1 MSVEMFMT
9 TRRLGLMF
17 SVAALTLVCLTPV
30 PADAVDREHQ
40 QIMADIRMLEEQ
52 TQQLQ
57 QMLSTLG
64 DALKQLNSRLDDQ
77 TAIERKA
84 FADGKVQMDNLSGD
98 VRIVREKVDETNVRL
113 SSLSQEM
120 EALRT
125 SLPAPG
131 TTPAP
136 PTTSDATQPTAGA
149 SPTPAATPAAAP
161 VAGQTPQRLY
171 DQAFADYSM
180 SQFPLAVQGFEAF
193 IKYFPKSDM
202 ADDAQFY
209 IGESYFN
216 GSKWTEA
223 AAAYA
228 RVISDYPGGNQVPQA
243 YYKRGRA
250 LENIPGQ
257 IDEAKTAYQ
266 TVTDKFPDSQAA
278 ILAKQ
283 RLEALNRPAR

>member
-1 MSVEMFMT
+1 MT

-202 ADDAQFY
+202 NLITARSRPVFDRSRFTKCGFGRNLTSNTRSAS
-209 IGESYFN
+209 IGIPCLKPKLTRLTANLALS
-216 GSKWTEA
+216 S
-223 AAAYA
+223 
-228 RVISDYPGGNQVPQA
+228 
-243 YYKRGRA
+243 RA
-250 LENIPGQ
+250 TPENAPN
-257 IDEAKTAYQ
+257 DCR
-266 TVTDKFPDSQAA
+266 S
-278 ILAKQ
+278 
-283 RLEALNRPAR
+283 